1 VKTSGQW
8 TRLARSSARWLVC
21 LMLISTTSCAS
32 IGGDFCRVMSGP
44 IVTSEADVLTIDT
57 KRQIVAVNRK
67 GEQLCDW

>member
-1 VKTSGQW
+1 
-8 TRLARSSARWLVC
+8 
-21 LMLISTTSCAS
+21 
-32 IGGDFCRVMSGP
+32 MSGP